1 MADLAQIA
9 QSGVD
14 PISGSYLSA
23 ERRKALFKRSQVS
36 SNIFGGGGALVP
48 IGKKLDPETL
58 VIVKSQSTS
67 ITSLQGQVNT
77 LSSEVANLN
86 KVIFIQT
93 QTVNGVQELV
103 GSLRGEVTGF
113 NASLNN
119 VTKAINTD
127 SILEQKRIKDEQEE
141 QRRATELGLRV
152 GRESLLERAIQSALI
167 APVQAIAQK
176 TQSILSRLSQ
186 FFGTL
191 LLGWLTNQGIETLRA
206 LSEDNGKKLIE
217 IRDNVL
223 KALGIGA
230 ATLFLLNG
238 GFFAIAGTITRLSLK
253 IGGWL
258 LKNTIGRFF
267 GALGGLLKGAGAA
280 LLGLGKQKPP
290 TVTPVAAATGSADDA
305 ARAAASAGTKPAA
318 AVAGAGANVADDA
331 AKASLK
337 GGAGLFGKLLPGLAT
352 GVNLTASVYRYSQGD
367 VTGGT
372 LSLISAIP
380 VIGWGGVGVDVARE
394 FGAFEGTPLGKNQK
408 PTEEKPK
415 AAKTSAAK
423 PQSQVIPSSTKPP
436 TTTAAADASLKESA
450 KTSPTKPQSQVIPSS
465 TKPPTTPSATPAAA
479 LSDKPFEQQMSDLK
493 AQASSIDFTQ
503 APQYGE
509 VNITPEEGNQVS
521 SQSSQVSIK
530 PLPAQTD
537 RVSTRINVGPAPAP
551 APNVIYRRVG
561 SSAQQRSGAAPTGG
575 PVNQVPS
582 ISASNP
588 DNFYVLYSQV
598 NYNVVT

>member
-9 QSGVD
+9 QGGVD

-48 IGKKLDPETL
+48 ISKKSDPETL
-58 VIVKSQSTS
+58 SIVKSQSTS
-67 ITSLQGQVNT
+67 ITNVQSQVNT
-77 LSSEVANLN
+77 LSSEVVNLN

-93 QTVNGVQELV
+93 QTINGVQELV

-119 VTKAINTD
+119 VTKAITND
-127 SILEQKRIKDEQEE
+127 SVLEQNRIKQENEE

-152 GRESLLERAIQSALI
+152 GRESLLEKAIQSALI

-176 TQSILSRLSQ
+176 AQSILSRLSQ

-206 LSEDNGKKLIE
+206 ISEDNGKKLIE

-238 GFFAIAGTITRLSLK
+238 GFFAIAGTIARLSLK

-258 LKNTIGRFF
+258 LKNTVGRFF
-267 GALGGLLKGAGAA
+267 GALGGLLKGAGNAIVSTAKAGIAA
-280 LLGLGKQKPP
+280 ITGTGAKAAAPAAAGAAAAAP
-290 TVTPVAAATGSADDA
+290 ATRAGVAAAASSADDA
-305 ARAAASAGTKPAA
+305 SKVAAKAAAKTGGRFVPGVGSVISGAAALYDFSKGDILGGALNTIGIIPGPVGWVGTLGRLGLEGTRIAGGIDNKSQKPAA
-318 AVAGAGANVADDA
+318 TSS
-331 AKASLK
+331 AS
-337 GGAGLFGKLLPGLAT
+337 
-352 GVNLTASVYRYSQGD
+352 
-367 VTGGT
+367 
-372 LSLISAIP
+372 
-380 VIGWGGVGVDVARE
+380 
-394 FGAFEGTPLGKNQK
+394 
-408 PTEEKPK
+408 
-415 AAKTSAAK
+415 AKTVPAK
-423 PQSQVIPSSTKPP
+423 PQSQVIPPSTKPS
-436 TTTAAADASLKESA
+436 TTSA
-450 KTSPTKPQSQVIPSS
+450 
-465 TKPPTTPSATPAAA
+465 ATPAT
-479 LSDKPFEQQMSDLK
+479 SMTFNQQMSDLEK
-493 AQASSIDFTQ
+493 QASSIDFTR

-509 VNITPEEGNQVS
+509 VNIAPEEGNQVS
-521 SQSSQVSIK
+521 TQLSQVNIK
-530 PLPAQTD
+530 PLPAQTS
-537 RVSTRINVGPAPAP
+537 RVPAQVNVGPAPAP

>member
-23 ERRKALFKRSQVS
+23 EKRKALFKRSKVS

-48 IGKKLDPETL
+48 ISKKSDPETL
-58 VIVKSQSTS
+58 AIVKSQSSS
-67 ITSLQGQVNT
+67 ITSVQQQVNT

-113 NASLNN
+113 NSSLNN
-119 VTKAINTD
+119 VAKAINTD
-127 SILEQKRIKDEQEE
+127 SVLEQNRIKQENEE
-141 QRRATELGLRV
+141 QRRATELGLRA
-152 GRESLLERAIQSALI
+152 GRESLLEKAIQNALI

-238 GFFAIAGTITRLSLK
+238 GFLAIAGTITRLSLK

-267 GALGGLLKGAGAA
+267 GALGALLKSAGSAIVSTAKAGAA
-280 LLGLGKQKPP
+280 VITGKGTKAP
-290 TVTPVAAATGSADDA
+290 TPATAAAGSADDV
-305 ARAAASAGTKPAA
+305 ARAAAPAA
-318 AVAGAGANVADDA
+318 RAGAAVADDA
-331 AKASLK
+331 AKATAKTAGRFVPGLGTVIS
-337 GGAGLFGKLLPGLAT
+337 GGAALYDFSRGDPLGGALNTIGMLPGPFGWAGTLGRLALEGT
-352 GVNLTASVYRYSQGD
+352 RIA
-367 VTGGT
+367 GGT
-372 LSLISAIP
+372 DNKPQTPSATSP
-380 VIGWGGVGVDVARE
+380 
-394 FGAFEGTPLGKNQK
+394 TPTKS
-408 PTEEKPK
+408 TTT
-415 AAKTSAAK
+415 AVK
-423 PQSQVIPSSTKPP
+423 PQSPVIPSSTKPP
-436 TTTAAADASLKESA
+436 TTTAA
-450 KTSPTKPQSQVIPSS
+450 
-465 TKPPTTPSATPAAA
+465 PAAA

-493 AQASSIDFTQ
+493 AQANSIDFTQ
-503 APQYGE
+503 APQYG
-509 VNITPEEGNQVS
+509 
-521 SQSSQVSIK
+521 
-530 PLPAQTD
+530 A
-537 RVSTRINVGPAPAP
+537 
-551 APNVIYRRVG
+551 
-561 SSAQQRSGAAPTGG
+561 
-575 PVNQVPS
+575 
-582 ISASNP
+582 
-588 DNFYVLYSQV
+588 
-598 NYNVVT
+598 

>member
-1 MADLAQIA
+1 MADLAQVA

-23 ERRKALFKRSQVS
+23 ERRKALFKKSQVS

-48 IGKKLDPETL
+48 ISKKSDPETL
-58 VIVKSQSTS
+58 SIVKSQSTS
-67 ITSLQGQVNT
+67 ITTVQSQVNT

-93 QTVNGVQELV
+93 QTINGVQELV
-103 GSLRGEVTGF
+103 GSLRGVVTGF
-113 NASLNN
+113 NNSLNN
-119 VTKAINTD
+119 VTKAITND
-127 SILEQKRIKDEQEE
+127 SILEQNRIKQENEE
-141 QRRATELGLRV
+141 QRRAAELGLRA

-167 APVQAIAQK
+167 APVQAIAEK

-238 GFFAIAGTITRLSLK
+238 GFFAIAATITRLSLK

-258 LKNTIGRFF
+258 LKNTVGRFF
-267 GALGGLLKGAGAA
+267 GALGNLLKGAGAA

-290 TVTPVAAATGSADDA
+290 PTPVV
-305 ARAAASAGTKPAA
+305 PAA
-318 AVAGAGANVADDA
+318 PAAPNAGAGGRGLLSTASRFGRGLLRNIGGPFIQGTVGTALDIAMGEDPGRALAGA
-331 AKASLK
+331 AAGVIAAAPSAAV
-337 GGAGLFGKLLPGLAT
+337 GGLLGPVGSFAGGIAGYSVGSGFGKDIYDKFFGKPQTPAAT
-352 GVNLTASVYRYSQGD
+352 SSV
-367 VTGGT
+367 
-372 LSLISAIP
+372 SA
-380 VIGWGGVGVDVARE
+380 
-394 FGAFEGTPLGKNQK
+394 K
-408 PTEEKPK
+408 PSP
-415 AAKTSAAK
+415 AK
-423 PQSQVIPSSTKPP
+423 PQSPVIPSSTKPP
-436 TTTAAADASLKESA
+436 TTFAA
-450 KTSPTKPQSQVIPSS
+450 
-465 TKPPTTPSATPAAA
+465 TPSTTSVAASAPA
-479 LSDKPFEQQMSDLK
+479 SDMSFNQQMVDLEK
-493 AQASSIDFTQ
+493 QASSIDFTQ

-521 SQSSQVSIK
+521 SQPSQVNIK
-530 PLPAQTD
+530 PLPAQTN
-537 RVSTRINVGPAPAP
+537 RVSTQVNVGPAPAP
-551 APNVIYRRVG
+551 APNVVYKRIA

-575 PVNQVPS
+575 SVNQVPA

>member
-1 MADLAQIA
+1 MADLAQVA

-23 ERRKALFKRSQVS
+23 ERRKALFKKSQVS

-48 IGKKLDPETL
+48 ISKKSDPETL
-58 VIVKSQSTS
+58 SIVKSQSTS
-67 ITSLQGQVNT
+67 ITTVQSQVNT

-93 QTVNGVQELV
+93 QTINGVQELV
-103 GSLRGEVTGF
+103 GSLRGEITGF
-113 NASLNN
+113 NNSLNN
-119 VTKAINTD
+119 VTKAITND
-127 SILEQKRIKDEQEE
+127 SILEQNRIKQENEE
-141 QRRATELGLRV
+141 QRRAAELGLRA

-167 APVQAIAQK
+167 APVQAIAEK

-238 GFFAIAGTITRLSLK
+238 GFFAIAATITRLSLK

-258 LKNTIGRFF
+258 LKNTVGRFF
-267 GALGGLLKGAGAA
+267 GALGNLLKGAGAA

-290 TVTPVAAATGSADDA
+290 PTPVV
-305 ARAAASAGTKPAA
+305 PAA
-318 AVAGAGANVADDA
+318 PAAPNAGAGGRGLLSTASRFGRGLLRNIGGPFIQGTVGTALDIAMGEDPGRALAGA
-331 AKASLK
+331 AAGVIAAARSAAV
-337 GGAGLFGKLLPGLAT
+337 GGLLGPVGSFAGGIAGYSVGSGFGKDIYDKFFGKPQTPAAT
-352 GVNLTASVYRYSQGD
+352 SSV
-367 VTGGT
+367 
-372 LSLISAIP
+372 SA
-380 VIGWGGVGVDVARE
+380 
-394 FGAFEGTPLGKNQK
+394 K
-408 PTEEKPK
+408 PSP
-415 AAKTSAAK
+415 AK
-423 PQSQVIPSSTKPP
+423 PQSPVIPSSTKPP
-436 TTTAAADASLKESA
+436 TTFAA
-450 KTSPTKPQSQVIPSS
+450 
-465 TKPPTTPSATPAAA
+465 TPSTTSVAASAPA
-479 LSDKPFEQQMSDLK
+479 SDMSFNQQMVDLEK
-493 AQASSIDFTQ
+493 QASSIDFTQ

-521 SQSSQVSIK
+521 SQPSQVNIK
-530 PLPAQTD
+530 PLPAQTN
-537 RVSTRINVGPAPAP
+537 RVSTQVNVGPAPAP
-551 APNVIYRRVG
+551 APNVVYKRIA

-575 PVNQVPS
+575 SVNQVPA

>member
-1 MADLAQIA
+1 MAYLAQVA

-48 IGKKLDPETL
+48 ISKKSDPETL
-58 VIVKSQSTS
+58 SIVKSQSTS

-93 QTVNGVQELV
+93 QTINGVQELV

-113 NASLNN
+113 NNSLNN
-119 VTKAINTD
+119 VTKAITND
-127 SILEQKRIKDEQEE
+127 SVLEQNRIKKENEE
-141 QRRATELGLRV
+141 QRRSTELGLRV
-152 GRESLLERAIQSALI
+152 GRESLLEKAIQSALI

-176 TQSILSRLSQ
+176 AQSILSRLSQ

-206 LSEDNGKKLIE
+206 ISEDNGKKLIE

-238 GFFAIAGTITRLSLK
+238 GFFAIAGTIARLSLK

-258 LKNTIGRFF
+258 LKNTVGRFF
-267 GALGGLLKGAGAA
+267 GALGGLLKGAGNAIVSTAKAGWSAITGAGAKAA
-280 LLGLGKQKPP
+280 APAAGAAAAAPATRAG
-290 TVTPVAAATGSADDA
+290 VAAAASSADDA
-305 ARAAASAGTKPAA
+305 SKVAAKAAAKTGGRFVPGLGTVISGGAALYDFSRGDPLGGVLNTIGMIPGPIGWVGTLGRLGLEGTRIAGGTDNKSQKPAA
-318 AVAGAGANVADDA
+318 TSS
-331 AKASLK
+331 AS
-337 GGAGLFGKLLPGLAT
+337 
-352 GVNLTASVYRYSQGD
+352 
-367 VTGGT
+367 
-372 LSLISAIP
+372 
-380 VIGWGGVGVDVARE
+380 
-394 FGAFEGTPLGKNQK
+394 
-408 PTEEKPK
+408 
-415 AAKTSAAK
+415 AKTVPAK
-423 PQSQVIPSSTKPP
+423 PQSQVIPPSTKPS
-436 TTTAAADASLKESA
+436 TTSA
-450 KTSPTKPQSQVIPSS
+450 
-465 TKPPTTPSATPAAA
+465 ATPAT
-479 LSDKPFEQQMSDLK
+479 SMTFNQQMSDLEK
-493 AQASSIDFTQ
+493 QASSIDFTQ

-521 SQSSQVSIK
+521 SQSSQVNIK
-530 PLPAQTD
+530 PLPAQTSG
-537 RVSTRINVGPAPAP
+537 VPSQVNVGPAPAP

>member
-1 MADLAQIA
+1 MADLAQVA

-48 IGKKLDPETL
+48 ISKKSDPETL
-58 VIVKSQSTS
+58 SIVKSQSTS

-93 QTVNGVQELV
+93 QTINGVQELV

-113 NASLNN
+113 NNSLNN
-119 VTKAINTD
+119 VTKAITND
-127 SILEQKRIKDEQEE
+127 SVLEQNRIKQENEE

-152 GRESLLERAIQSALI
+152 GRESLLEKAIQSALI

-176 TQSILSRLSQ
+176 AQSILSRLSQ

-206 LSEDNGKKLIE
+206 ISEDNGKKLIE

-258 LKNTIGRFF
+258 LKNTVGRFF
-267 GALGGLLKGAGAA
+267 GALGGLLKGVGNAIVSTAKAGIAAITGTGAKAAAPAAAGAA
-280 LLGLGKQKPP
+280 AAAPATRAG
-290 TVTPVAAATGSADDA
+290 VAAAASFADDA
-305 ARAAASAGTKPAA
+305 SKVAAKAAAKTGGRFVPGVGSVISGAAALYDFSKGDILGGALNTIGIIPGFVGWVGTLGRLGLEGTRIAGGIDNKSQKPAA
-318 AVAGAGANVADDA
+318 TSS
-331 AKASLK
+331 AS
-337 GGAGLFGKLLPGLAT
+337 
-352 GVNLTASVYRYSQGD
+352 
-367 VTGGT
+367 
-372 LSLISAIP
+372 
-380 VIGWGGVGVDVARE
+380 
-394 FGAFEGTPLGKNQK
+394 
-408 PTEEKPK
+408 
-415 AAKTSAAK
+415 AKTVPAK
-423 PQSQVIPSSTKPP
+423 PQSQVIPPSTKPS
-436 TTTAAADASLKESA
+436 TTSA
-450 KTSPTKPQSQVIPSS
+450 
-465 TKPPTTPSATPAAA
+465 ATPAT
-479 LSDKPFEQQMSDLK
+479 SMTFNQQMSDLEK
-493 AQASSIDFTQ
+493 QASSIDFTQ

-521 SQSSQVSIK
+521 SQPSQVNIK
-530 PLPAQTD
+530 PLLAQTD
-537 RVSTRINVGPAPAP
+537 RVSTQVNIGPAPAP

>member
-1 MADLAQIA
+1 MADLAQVA

-23 ERRKALFKRSQVS
+23 ERRKALFKKSQVS

-48 IGKKLDPETL
+48 ISKKSDPETL
-58 VIVKSQSTS
+58 AIVKSQSTS
-67 ITSLQGQVNT
+67 ITTVQSQVNT

-93 QTVNGVQELV
+93 QTINGVQELV
-103 GSLRGEVTGF
+103 GSLRGEITGF
-113 NASLNN
+113 NNSLNN
-119 VTKAINTD
+119 FTKAITND
-127 SILEQKRIKDEQEE
+127 SILEQNRVKKENEE

-152 GRESLLERAIQSALI
+152 GRESLLEKAIQSALI

-176 TQSILSRLSQ
+176 AQSILSRLSQ

-206 LSEDNGKKLIE
+206 ISEDNGKKLIE

-230 ATLFLLNG
+230 ETLFLLNG
-238 GFFAIAGTITRLSLK
+238 GFFAIAATITRLSLK

-258 LKNTIGRFF
+258 LKNTVGRFF
-267 GALGGLLKGAGAA
+267 GALGNLLKGAGAA
-280 LLGLGKQKPP
+280 LFGLGKQKPP
-290 TVTPVAAATGSADDA
+290 STPVVPPTATPPGVKPPAPPTTPKGGGSTPPKGGGGLGWLKGSGVFNAIL
-305 ARAAASAGTKPAA
+305 GTLEFGIRKSQGQTNLQ
-318 AVAGAGANVADDA
+318 AGAGAGGSVAGSVSGA
-331 AKASLK
+331 ALGAKIGLL
-337 GGAGLFGKLLPGLAT
+337 GGPVSWITSPLGGLI
-352 GVNLTASVYRYSQGD
+352 
-367 VTGGT
+367 GGG
-372 LSLISAIP
+372 
-380 VIGWGGVGVDVARE
+380 IGWYLGGKGADVLT
-394 FGAFEGTPLGKNQK
+394 GAD
-408 PTEEKPK
+408 KPK
-415 AAKTSAAK
+415 PPAKPSPAK
-423 PQSQVIPSSTKPP
+423 PQSPVIPSSTKPP
-436 TTTAAADASLKESA
+436 ATSAA
-450 KTSPTKPQSQVIPSS
+450 
-465 TKPPTTPSATPAAA
+465 TTPSTTSAPAPA
-479 LSDKPFEQQMSDLK
+479 SDMSFNQQMVDLEK
-493 AQASSIDFTQ
+493 QASSIDFTQ

-521 SQSSQVSIK
+521 PQPSQVNIK
-530 PLPAQTD
+530 PLPAQTN
-537 RVSTRINVGPAPAP
+537 RVSTQVNVGPAPAP
-551 APNVIYRRVG
+551 APNVVYKRIA

-575 PVNQVPS
+575 SVNQVPA

>member
-1 MADLAQIA
+1 MADLAQVA

-36 SNIFGGGGALVP
+36 SNIFGGGGAIVP
-48 IGKKLDPETL
+48 IGKKLDPDTL
-58 VIVKSQSTS
+58 SIVKSQSSS
-67 ITSLQGQVNT
+67 ITTVQSQVNN
-77 LSSEVANLN
+77 LSTEVANLN

-93 QTVNGVQELV
+93 QTINGVQELV

-113 NASLNN
+113 NNSLNN
-119 VTKAINTD
+119 VTKAITND
-127 SILEQKRIKDEQEE
+127 SILEQNRIKKENEE
-141 QRRATELGLRV
+141 ERKATELGLRA

-206 LSEDNGKKLIE
+206 ISEDNGKKLIE

-267 GALGGLLKGAGAA
+267 GALGALLKSAGSAIVSTAKAGWSAITGAGA
-280 LLGLGKQKPP
+280 K
-290 TVTPVAAATGSADDA
+290 AAAPSASAAGTKAMAQAASSAAPA
-305 ARAAASAGTKPAA
+305 ARAGAA
-318 AVAGAGANVADDA
+318 VADDA
-331 AKASLK
+331 AKAAAKTGGRFVPGVGSVISGAAALYDFSK
-337 GGAGLFGKLLPGLAT
+337 GDILGGALNTIGMIPGPVGWVGTLGRLGLEGTRIA
-352 GVNLTASVYRYSQGD
+352 
-367 VTGGT
+367 GGT
-372 LSLISAIP
+372 
-380 VIGWGGVGVDVARE
+380 DNKQQ
-394 FGAFEGTPLGKNQK
+394 TPAAT
-408 PTEEKPK
+408 PP
-415 AAKTSAAK
+415 AAKTSPSK
-423 PQSQVIPSSTKPP
+423 PQSQVIPPSTK
-436 TTTAAADASLKESA
+436 T
-450 KTSPTKPQSQVIPSS
+450 
-465 TKPPTTPSATPAAA
+465 ATPAATPATPA
-479 LSDKPFEQQMSDLK
+479 LAVTTPTTSTAPDSMPFNQQMSDLK
-493 AQASSIDFTQ
+493 RQASSIDFTR

-509 VNITPEEGNQVS
+509 VNIAPEEGNQVS
-521 SQSSQVSIK
+521 TQLSQVNIK
-530 PLPAQTD
+530 PLPAQTS
-537 RVSTRINVGPAPAP
+537 RVPAQVNVGPAPAP

-588 DNFYVLYSQV
+588 DNFYVLYSQI

>member
-1 MADLAQIA
+1 MADLAQVA

-23 ERRKALFKRSQVS
+23 ERRKALFKKSQVS
-36 SNIFGGGGALVP
+36 SNIFGGGGAIVP
-48 IGKKLDPETL
+48 ISKKSDPETL
-58 VIVKSQSTS
+58 SIVKSQSTS
-67 ITSLQGQVNT
+67 ITTVQSQVNT

-93 QTVNGVQELV
+93 QTINGVQELV
-103 GSLRGEVTGF
+103 GSLRGEITGF
-113 NASLNN
+113 NNSLNN
-119 VTKAINTD
+119 VTKAITND
-127 SILEQKRIKDEQEE
+127 SILEQNRVKKENEE
-141 QRRATELGLRV
+141 QRRATELGLRA
-152 GRESLLERAIQSALI
+152 GRESLLEKAIQSALI
-167 APVQAIAQK
+167 APVQAIAEK

-238 GFFAIAGTITRLSLK
+238 GFFAIAGTIARLSLK

-258 LKNTIGRFF
+258 LKNTVGRFF
-267 GALGGLLKGAGAA
+267 GALGNLLKGAGAA
-280 LLGLGKQKPP
+280 LFGLGKQKPP
-290 TVTPVAAATGSADDA
+290 PTPVVPPTATPPGVKPPAPPTTPKGGGSTPPKGGGGLGWLKGSGVFNAIL
-305 ARAAASAGTKPAA
+305 GTLEFGIRKSQGQTNLQ
-318 AVAGAGANVADDA
+318 AGAGAGGSVAGSVSGA
-331 AKASLK
+331 ALGAKIGLL
-337 GGAGLFGKLLPGLAT
+337 GGPVSWITSPLGGLI
-352 GVNLTASVYRYSQGD
+352 
-367 VTGGT
+367 GGG
-372 LSLISAIP
+372 
-380 VIGWGGVGVDVARE
+380 IGWYLGGKGADVLT
-394 FGAFEGTPLGKNQK
+394 GAD
-408 PTEEKPK
+408 KPK
-415 AAKTSAAK
+415 PPAKPSPAK
-423 PQSQVIPSSTKPP
+423 PQSPVIPSSTKPP
-436 TTTAAADASLKESA
+436 ATSAA
-450 KTSPTKPQSQVIPSS
+450 
-465 TKPPTTPSATPAAA
+465 TTPSTTSAPAPA
-479 LSDKPFEQQMSDLK
+479 SDMSFNQQMVDLEK
-493 AQASSIDFTQ
+493 QASSIDFTQ

-521 SQSSQVSIK
+521 PQPSQVNIK
-530 PLPAQTD
+530 PLPAQTN
-537 RVSTRINVGPAPAP
+537 RVSTQVNVGPAAAP
-551 APNVIYRRVG
+551 APNVVYKRIA

-575 PVNQVPS
+575 SVNQVPA

>member
-9 QSGVD
+9 QGGVD

-48 IGKKLDPETL
+48 ISKKSDPETL
-58 VIVKSQSTS
+58 SIVKSQSTS
-67 ITSLQGQVNT
+67 ITNVQSQVNT
-77 LSSEVANLN
+77 LSSEVVNLN

-93 QTVNGVQELV
+93 QTINGVQELV

-119 VTKAINTD
+119 VTKAITND
-127 SILEQKRIKDEQEE
+127 SVLEQNRIKQENEE

-152 GRESLLERAIQSALI
+152 GRESLLEKAIQSALI

-176 TQSILSRLSQ
+176 AQSILSRLSQ

-206 LSEDNGKKLIE
+206 ISEDNGKKLIE

-238 GFFAIAGTITRLSLK
+238 GFFAIAGTIARLSLK

-258 LKNTIGRFF
+258 LKNTVGRFF
-267 GALGGLLKGAGAA
+267 GALGGLLKGAGNAIVSTAKAGIAA
-280 LLGLGKQKPP
+280 ITGTGAKAAAPAAAGAAAAAP
-290 TVTPVAAATGSADDA
+290 ATRAGVAAAASSADDA
-305 ARAAASAGTKPAA
+305 SKVAAKAAAKTGGRFVPGVGSVISGAAALYDFSKGDILGGALNTIGIIPGPVGWVGTLGRLGLEGTRIAGGIDNKSQKPAA
-318 AVAGAGANVADDA
+318 TSS
-331 AKASLK
+331 AS
-337 GGAGLFGKLLPGLAT
+337 
-352 GVNLTASVYRYSQGD
+352 
-367 VTGGT
+367 
-372 LSLISAIP
+372 
-380 VIGWGGVGVDVARE
+380 
-394 FGAFEGTPLGKNQK
+394 
-408 PTEEKPK
+408 
-415 AAKTSAAK
+415 AKTVPAK
-423 PQSQVIPSSTKPP
+423 PQSQVIPPSTKPS
-436 TTTAAADASLKESA
+436 TTSA
-450 KTSPTKPQSQVIPSS
+450 
-465 TKPPTTPSATPAAA
+465 ATPAT
-479 LSDKPFEQQMSDLK
+479 SMTFNQQMSDLEK
-493 AQASSIDFTQ
+493 QASSIDFTR

-521 SQSSQVSIK
+521 SQSSSVNIK
-530 PLPAQTD
+530 PLPAQTSG
-537 RVSTRINVGPAPAP
+537 VPAQVNVGPAPAP

>member
-1 MADLAQIA
+1 MADLAQVA

-48 IGKKLDPETL
+48 ISKKSDPETL
-58 VIVKSQSTS
+58 SIVKSQSTS

-93 QTVNGVQELV
+93 QTINGVQELV

-119 VTKAINTD
+119 VTKAITND
-127 SILEQKRIKDEQEE
+127 SVLEQNRIKKENEE
-141 QRRATELGLRV
+141 ERKATELGLRA
-152 GRESLLERAIQSALI
+152 GRESLLEKAIQSALI
-167 APVQAIAQK
+167 APVQAIAEK

-238 GFFAIAGTITRLSLK
+238 GFFAIAATITRLSLK

-258 LKNTIGRFF
+258 LKNTVGRFF
-267 GALGGLLKGAGAA
+267 GALGNIIKSGAAA
-280 LLGLGKQKPP
+280 LLNLGKQKPP
-290 TVTPVAAATGSADDA
+290 
-305 ARAAASAGTKPAA
+305 AASIVPPTATPPGAKPP
-318 AVAGAGANVADDA
+318 AVPPTTPKGGGPMNWLKGKGGLLNILFGGIEFGSRKLQGQTDVQAGAGAGGSVAGSMAGA
-331 AKASLK
+331 AVGAKLGLLGGPISPITVPVASLIGGGFGWVFGGK
-337 GGAGLFGKLLPGLAT
+337 GADVLTGA
-352 GVNLTASVYRYSQGD
+352 D
-367 VTGGT
+367 
-372 LSLISAIP
+372 
-380 VIGWGGVGVDVARE
+380 
-394 FGAFEGTPLGKNQK
+394 
-408 PTEEKPK
+408 KPK
-415 AAKTSAAK
+415 TPVTTSPAT
-423 PQSQVIPSSTKPP
+423 PQSPVIPSSTKPP
-436 TTTAAADASLKESA
+436 TTAA
-450 KTSPTKPQSQVIPSS
+450 V
-465 TKPPTTPSATPAAA
+465 
-479 LSDKPFEQQMSDLK
+479 SDKPFEQQMDDLK
-493 AQASSIDFTQ
+493 SQASSIDFTQ

-521 SQSSQVSIK
+521 SQPSQVNIK
-530 PLPAQTD
+530 PLLAQTD
-537 RVSTRINVGPAPAP
+537 RVSTQVNIGPAPAP

>member
-1 MADLAQIA
+1 MADLAQVA

-48 IGKKLDPETL
+48 ISKKSDPETL
-58 VIVKSQSTS
+58 SIVKSQSTS

-93 QTVNGVQELV
+93 QTINGVQELV

-119 VTKAINTD
+119 VTKAITND
-127 SILEQKRIKDEQEE
+127 SVLEQNRIKKENEE
-141 QRRATELGLRV
+141 QRRSTELGLRV
-152 GRESLLERAIQSALI
+152 GRESLLEKAIQSALI

-176 TQSILSRLSQ
+176 AQSILSRLSQ

-206 LSEDNGKKLIE
+206 ISEDNGKKLIE

-238 GFFAIAGTITRLSLK
+238 GFFAIAGTIARLSLK

-258 LKNTIGRFF
+258 LKNTVGRFF
-267 GALGGLLKGAGAA
+267 GALGNLLKGAGNAIVSTAKAGWSAITGAGAKAA
-280 LLGLGKQKPP
+280 APAAGAAAAAPATRAG
-290 TVTPVAAATGSADDA
+290 VAAAASSADDA
-305 ARAAASAGTKPAA
+305 SKVAAKAAAKTGGRFVPGLGTVISGGAALYDFSRGDPLGGVLNTIGMIPGPIGWVGTLGRLGLEGTRIAGGTDNKSQKPAA
-318 AVAGAGANVADDA
+318 TSS
-331 AKASLK
+331 AS
-337 GGAGLFGKLLPGLAT
+337 
-352 GVNLTASVYRYSQGD
+352 
-367 VTGGT
+367 
-372 LSLISAIP
+372 
-380 VIGWGGVGVDVARE
+380 
-394 FGAFEGTPLGKNQK
+394 
-408 PTEEKPK
+408 
-415 AAKTSAAK
+415 AKTVPAK
-423 PQSQVIPSSTKPP
+423 PQSQVIPPSTKPS
-436 TTTAAADASLKESA
+436 TTSA
-450 KTSPTKPQSQVIPSS
+450 
-465 TKPPTTPSATPAAA
+465 ATPAT
-479 LSDKPFEQQMSDLK
+479 SMTFNQQMSDLEK
-493 AQASSIDFTQ
+493 QASSIDFTQ

-521 SQSSQVSIK
+521 SQSSQVNIK
-530 PLPAQTD
+530 PLPAQTSG
-537 RVSTRINVGPAPAP
+537 VPSQVNVGPAPAP

>member
-14 PISGSYLSA
+14 PSSGSYLSA
-23 ERRKALFKRSQVS
+23 ERRKALFRRSQIS

-48 IGKKLDPETL
+48 ISKKSDPETL
-58 VIVKSQSTS
+58 AIVKSQSTS
-67 ITSLQGQVNT
+67 ITSLQQQVST

-103 GSLRGEVTGF
+103 RSLRGEVTVF
-113 NASLNN
+113 NTSLNN
-119 VTKAINTD
+119 VAKAINTD
-127 SILEQKRIKDEQEE
+127 SVLEQNRIKQENEE
-141 QRRATELGLRV
+141 QRRATELGLRA

-167 APVQAIAQK
+167 APVQAIAQR

-191 LLGWLTNQGIETLRA
+191 LLGWLTNQGIDTLRA
-206 LSEDNGKKLIE
+206 ISEDNGKKLIE

-238 GFFAIAGTITRLSLK
+238 GFIAIAATIARLSLK

-258 LKNTIGRFF
+258 LKNTVGRFF
-267 GALGGLLKGAGAA
+267 GALGNLLKSAGGAIVATAKAGVAVITGTGTKA
-280 LLGLGKQKPP
+280 S
-290 TVTPVAAATGSADDA
+290 TPATAAAGTADDA
-305 ARAAASAGTKPAA
+305 ARAAAPAA
-318 AVAGAGANVADDA
+318 RAGAAVADDA
-331 AKASLK
+331 AKATAKTAGRFVPGLGAVIS
-337 GGAGLFGKLLPGLAT
+337 GGAALYDFSRGDPLGGALNTIGMIPGPVGWIGTLGRLGLEGTRIA
-352 GVNLTASVYRYSQGD
+352 
-367 VTGGT
+367 GGT
-372 LSLISAIP
+372 DNKSQTSLTTSPEPTKSTPAAKAQSP
-380 VIGWGGVGVDVARE
+380 VI
-394 FGAFEGTPLGKNQK
+394 P
-408 PTEEKPK
+408 PS
-415 AAKTSAAK
+415 AKTAPTPVPAA
-423 PQSQVIPSSTKPP
+423 
-436 TTTAAADASLKESA
+436 TTAA
-450 KTSPTKPQSQVIPSS
+450 
-465 TKPPTTPSATPAAA
+465 
-479 LSDKPFEQQMSDLK
+479 SDKPFEQQMSDLK
-493 AQASSIDFTQ
+493 TQADSIDFTQ

-509 VNITPEEGNQVS
+509 VKITPEEGNQVS
-521 SQSSQVSIK
+521 SQSSQVNIK

-537 RVSTRINVGPAPAP
+537 RISTQVNVGPAPAP
-551 APNVIYRRVG
+551 APNVIYRRIG
-561 SSAQQRSGAAPTGG
+561 SSAQQQSSGAAPTGG
-575 PVNQVPS
+575 PVNEVPS

>member
-9 QSGVD
+9 QGGVD

-48 IGKKLDPETL
+48 ISKKSDPETL
-58 VIVKSQSTS
+58 SIVKSQSTS

-93 QTVNGVQELV
+93 QTINGVQELV

-119 VTKAINTD
+119 VTKAITND
-127 SILEQKRIKDEQEE
+127 SVLEQNRIKKENEE
-141 QRRATELGLRV
+141 ERKATELGLRV
-152 GRESLLERAIQSALI
+152 GRESLLEKAIQSALI

-176 TQSILSRLSQ
+176 AQSILSRLSQ

-206 LSEDNGKKLIE
+206 ISEDNGKKLIE

-238 GFFAIAGTITRLSLK
+238 GFFAIAGTIARLSLK

-258 LKNTIGRFF
+258 LKNTVGRFF

-290 TVTPVAAATGSADDA
+290 PVSIVPPTTTPPGAKPPAPPTTPRGGGPPAPKGAGPMNWLKGKGGLLNILFGGFEFGSRKLQGQTD
-305 ARAAASAGTKPAA
+305 
-318 AVAGAGANVADDA
+318 VQAGAGAGGSVAGSIA
-331 AKASLK
+331 GATAGAKLGLLGGPISPITVPVASLIGGGFGWYFGGK
-337 GGAGLFGKLLPGLAT
+337 GADVLTGA
-352 GVNLTASVYRYSQGD
+352 D
-367 VTGGT
+367 
-372 LSLISAIP
+372 
-380 VIGWGGVGVDVARE
+380 
-394 FGAFEGTPLGKNQK
+394 K
-408 PTEEKPK
+408 PEV
-415 AAKTSAAK
+415 AKTSAAK

-436 TTTAAADASLKESA
+436 TTTAA
-450 KTSPTKPQSQVIPSS
+450 
-465 TKPPTTPSATPAAA
+465 TPA
-479 LSDKPFEQQMSDLK
+479 SDMSFNQQMVDLEK
-493 AQASSIDFTQ
+493 QASSIDFTK

-509 VNITPEEGNQVS
+509 DNIIPEEGNQVS
-521 SQSSQVSIK
+521 SQPSQVNIK
-530 PLPAQTD
+530 PLPAQTSG
-537 RVSTRINVGPAPAP
+537 VPAQVNVGPAPAP

>member
-1 MADLAQIA
+1 MDDLAQVA

-36 SNIFGGGGALVP
+36 SNVFGGGSLVP
-48 IGKKLDPETL
+48 ISKKSDPETL
-58 VIVKSQSTS
+58 SIVKSQSTS
-67 ITSLQGQVNT
+67 ITNVQSQVNT

-93 QTVNGVQELV
+93 QTINGVQELV

-113 NASLNN
+113 NNSLNN
-119 VTKAINTD
+119 VTKAITND
-127 SILEQKRIKDEQEE
+127 SILEQNRIKKENEE
-141 QRRATELGLRV
+141 ERKATELGLRV
-152 GRESLLERAIQSALI
+152 GRESLLEKAIQSALI

-176 TQSILSRLSQ
+176 AQSILSRLSQ

-206 LSEDNGKKLIE
+206 ISEDNGKKLIE

-238 GFFAIAGTITRLSLK
+238 GFFAIAGTIARLSLK

-258 LKNTIGRFF
+258 LKNTVGRFF
-267 GALGGLLKGAGAA
+267 GALGGLLKGAGNAIVSTAKAGIAA
-280 LLGLGKQKPP
+280 ITGTGAKAAAPAAAGAAAAAP
-290 TVTPVAAATGSADDA
+290 ATRAGVAAAASSADDA
-305 ARAAASAGTKPAA
+305 SK
-318 AVAGAGANVADDA
+318 VA
-331 AKASLK
+331 AKA
-337 GGAGLFGKLLPGLAT
+337 
-352 GVNLTASVYRYSQGD
+352 
-367 VTGGT
+367 
-372 LSLISAIP
+372 
-380 VIGWGGVGVDVARE
+380 
-394 FGAFEGTPLGKNQK
+394 
-408 PTEEKPK
+408 
-415 AAKTSAAK
+415 AAKTGGRFVPGVGSVISGAAALYDFSKGDILGGALNTIGIIPGPVGWVGTLGRLGLEGTRIAGGTDNKPQTPASTPPPAAKTAPSK
-423 PQSQVIPSSTKPP
+423 PQSQVIPPSTK
-436 TTTAAADASLKESA
+436 
-450 KTSPTKPQSQVIPSS
+450 
-465 TKPPTTPSATPAAA
+465 TTPPAATPAAT

-521 SQSSQVSIK
+521 SQPSQVNIK

-537 RVSTRINVGPAPAP
+537 RVSTQVNVGPAPAP

>member
-9 QSGVD
+9 QGGVD
-14 PISGSYLSA
+14 PVSGSYLSA

-48 IGKKLDPETL
+48 IDKKSDPETL
-58 VIVKSQSTS
+58 AIVKSQSTS
-67 ITSLQGQVNT
+67 ITSLQDRVNT
-77 LSSEVANLN
+77 LSSEIVNLN
-86 KVIFIQT
+86 RVIFVQT
-93 QTVNGVQELV
+93 QTINGVQELV

-119 VTKAINTD
+119 VTKAITND
-127 SILEQKRIKDEQEE
+127 SVLEQNRIKQENEE
-141 QRRATELGLRV
+141 QRRATELGLRA
-152 GRESLLERAIQSALI
+152 GRESLLEKAIQSALI

-238 GFFAIAGTITRLSLK
+238 GFFAIAGTIARLSLK

-258 LKNTIGRFF
+258 LKNTVGRFF
-267 GALGGLLKGAGAA
+267 GALGNIIKSGAAA
-280 LLGLGKQKPP
+280 LLNLGKQKPP
-290 TVTPVAAATGSADDA
+290 PTSIVPPTTTPPGAKPPAPPTTPKGGAAPPPKGGGGLGWLKGSGVLNAIF
-305 ARAAASAGTKPAA
+305 GTLEFGIRKSQGQTNLQ
-318 AVAGAGANVADDA
+318 AGAGAGGSVAGSVSGA
-331 AKASLK
+331 ALGAKIGLL
-337 GGAGLFGKLLPGLAT
+337 GGPVSWITSPLGGLI
-352 GVNLTASVYRYSQGD
+352 
-367 VTGGT
+367 GGG
-372 LSLISAIP
+372 
-380 VIGWGGVGVDVARE
+380 IGWYLGGKGADVLT
-394 FGAFEGTPLGKNQK
+394 GAD
-408 PTEEKPK
+408 KPK
-415 AAKTSAAK
+415 TPTTTSPAK

-436 TTTAAADASLKESA
+436 TTTAA
-450 KTSPTKPQSQVIPSS
+450 
-465 TKPPTTPSATPAAA
+465 TPA
-479 LSDKPFEQQMSDLK
+479 SDMSFNQQMVDLER
-493 AQASSIDFTQ
+493 QASSIDFTK

-521 SQSSQVSIK
+521 SQPSQVNIK
-530 PLPAQTD
+530 PLPAQTNG
-537 RVSTRINVGPAPAP
+537 VPAQVNVGPTPAP

-561 SSAQQRSGAAPTGG
+561 YSAQQRSGAAPTGG

>member
-9 QSGVD
+9 QGGVD

-23 ERRKALFKRSQVS
+23 ERRKALFKRSQIS

-48 IGKKLDPETL
+48 IGKKSDPETL
-58 VIVKSQSTS
+58 AIVKSQSTS

-86 KVIFIQT
+86 RVIFIQT

-113 NASLNN
+113 NTSLNN
-119 VTKAINTD
+119 VAKAINAD
-127 SILEQKRIKDEQEE
+127 SVLEQNRIKKENEE
-141 QRRATELGLRV
+141 ERKATELGLRV
-152 GRESLLERAIQSALI
+152 GRESLLEKAIQSALI

-176 TQSILSRLSQ
+176 AQSILSRLSQ

-206 LSEDNGKKLIE
+206 ISEDNGKKLIE

-238 GFFAIAGTITRLSLK
+238 GFFAIAATITRLSLK

-258 LKNTIGRFF
+258 LKNTVGRFF
-267 GALGGLLKGAGAA
+267 GALGNLLKGAGAA
-280 LLGLGKQKPP
+280 LFGLGKQKPP
-290 TVTPVAAATGSADDA
+290 ATTIVPPTTTPPGAKPPVPPTTPKGGGPPAPKGGGGLGWLKGSGVLNAIF
-305 ARAAASAGTKPAA
+305 GTLEFGIRKSQGQTNLQ
-318 AVAGAGANVADDA
+318 AGAGAGGSVAGSLSGA
-331 AKASLK
+331 ALGAKIGLL
-337 GGAGLFGKLLPGLAT
+337 GGPVSWITSPLGGLI
-352 GVNLTASVYRYSQGD
+352 
-367 VTGGT
+367 GGG
-372 LSLISAIP
+372 
-380 VIGWGGVGVDVARE
+380 IGWYLGGKGADVLT
-394 FGAFEGTPLGKNQK
+394 GAD
-408 PTEEKPK
+408 KPK
-415 AAKTSAAK
+415 TPTKTSSAK
-423 PQSQVIPSSTKPP
+423 PQSQVIPSSTK
-436 TTTAAADASLKESA
+436 TTLPAAA
-450 KTSPTKPQSQVIPSS
+450 
-465 TKPPTTPSATPAAA
+465 PAAA
-479 LSDKPFEQQMSDLK
+479 LSDKPFEQQMSDLEK
-493 AQASSIDFTQ
+493 QASSIDFTQ

-521 SQSSQVSIK
+521 SQSSSVNIK
-530 PLPAQTD
+530 PLPAQTSG
-537 RVSTRINVGPAPAP
+537 VPAQVNVGPAPAP

>member
-48 IGKKLDPETL
+48 ISKKSDPETL
-58 VIVKSQSTS
+58 AIVKSQSTS

-119 VTKAINTD
+119 VTKAITND
-127 SILEQKRIKDEQEE
+127 SVLEQNRIKKENEE
-141 QRRATELGLRV
+141 ERKATELGLRA
-152 GRESLLERAIQSALI
+152 GRESLLEKAIQSALI

-206 LSEDNGKKLIE
+206 ISEDNGKKLIE

-290 TVTPVAAATGSADDA
+290 TVTPVAAAAGSADDA
-305 ARAAASAGTKPAA
+305 ARAAAAAGAKPAA
-318 AVAGAGANVADDA
+318 AAAGAGANVADDA

-352 GVNLTASVYRYSQGD
+352 GVNLTASAYRYSQGD
-367 VTGGT
+367 TTGGT

-380 VIGWGGVGVDVARE
+380 VIGWGAVGVDVARE

-423 PQSQVIPSSTKPP
+423 PQSSVIPSSTKPP
-436 TTTAAADASLKESA
+436 KTT
-450 KTSPTKPQSQVIPSS
+450 
-465 TKPPTTPSATPAAA
+465 ATPAAA
-479 LSDKPFEQQMSDLK
+479 VSDKPFEQQMSDLK
-493 AQASSIDFTQ
+493 AQANAIDFTKP
-503 APQYGE
+503 AESGE

-521 SQSSQVSIK
+521 TQSSQVNIK
-530 PLPAQTD
+530 PLPAQTNG
-537 RVSTRINVGPAPAP
+537 VPAQVNVGPAPAP

-575 PVNQVPS
+575 SVNQVPS

>member
-23 ERRKALFKRSQVS
+23 EKRKALFKRSKVS

-48 IGKKLDPETL
+48 ISKKSDPETL
-58 VIVKSQSTS
+58 AIVKSQSSS
-67 ITSLQGQVNT
+67 ITSVQQQVNT

-113 NASLNN
+113 NSSLNN
-119 VTKAINTD
+119 VAKAINTD
-127 SILEQKRIKDEQEE
+127 SVLEQNRIKQENEE
-141 QRRATELGLRV
+141 QRRATELGLRA
-152 GRESLLERAIQSALI
+152 GRESLLEKAIQNALI

-238 GFFAIAGTITRLSLK
+238 GFLAIAGTITRLSLK

-267 GALGGLLKGAGAA
+267 GALGALLKSAGSAIVSTAKAGAA
-280 LLGLGKQKPP
+280 VITGKGTKAP
-290 TVTPVAAATGSADDA
+290 TPATAAAGSADDV
-305 ARAAASAGTKPAA
+305 ARAAAPAA
-318 AVAGAGANVADDA
+318 RAGAAVADDA
-331 AKASLK
+331 AKATAKTAGRFVPGLGTVIS
-337 GGAGLFGKLLPGLAT
+337 GGAALYDFSRGDPLGGALNTIGMLPGPFGWAGTLGRLALEGT
-352 GVNLTASVYRYSQGD
+352 RIA
-367 VTGGT
+367 GGT
-372 LSLISAIP
+372 DNKPQTPSATSP
-380 VIGWGGVGVDVARE
+380 
-394 FGAFEGTPLGKNQK
+394 TPTKS
-408 PTEEKPK
+408 TTT
-415 AAKTSAAK
+415 AVK
-423 PQSQVIPSSTKPP
+423 PQSPVIPSSTKPP
-436 TTTAAADASLKESA
+436 TTTAA
-450 KTSPTKPQSQVIPSS
+450 
-465 TKPPTTPSATPAAA
+465 PAAA

-493 AQASSIDFTQ
+493 AQANSIDFTQ

-509 VNITPEEGNQVS
+509 LNITPEDNRQVS
-521 SQSSQVSIK
+521 SQSTQVNIR

-537 RVSTRINVGPAPAP
+537 RISTQVNVGPAPAP

-575 PVNQVPS
+575 PVNEVPS
-582 ISASNP
+582 ILASNP

>member
-1 MADLAQIA
+1 M
-9 QSGVD
+9 
-14 PISGSYLSA
+14 
-23 ERRKALFKRSQVS
+23 
-36 SNIFGGGGALVP
+36 
-48 IGKKLDPETL
+48 
-58 VIVKSQSTS
+58 
-67 ITSLQGQVNT
+67 
-77 LSSEVANLN
+77 
-86 KVIFIQT
+86 
-93 QTVNGVQELV
+93 QELV

-113 NASLNN
+113 NASLTN
-119 VTKAINTD
+119 VAKAINTD

-141 QRRATELGLRV
+141 QRRATELGLRA
-152 GRESLLERAIQSALI
+152 GRESLLEKAIQSALI

-206 LSEDNGKKLIE
+206 ISEDNGKKLIE

-267 GALGGLLKGAGAA
+267 GALGGVLKGAGAA

-290 TVTPVAAATGSADDA
+290 TTTIVPPTTTPP
-305 ARAAASAGTKPAA
+305 GTKPPAPPTAPKGGAA
-318 AVAGAGANVADDA
+318 PPPKGGGPMNWLKGKGGLLNILFGGFEFGSRKLQGQTDVQAGAGAGGSVAGSMAGA
-331 AKASLK
+331 AVGAKLGLLGGPISPITVPVASLIGGGFGWVFGGK
-337 GGAGLFGKLLPGLAT
+337 GADVLTGA
-352 GVNLTASVYRYSQGD
+352 D
-367 VTGGT
+367 
-372 LSLISAIP
+372 
-380 VIGWGGVGVDVARE
+380 
-394 FGAFEGTPLGKNQK
+394 
-408 PTEEKPK
+408 KPK

-423 PQSQVIPSSTKPP
+423 PQSQVIPS
-436 TTTAAADASLKESA
+436 
-450 KTSPTKPQSQVIPSS
+450 PTK
-465 TKPPTTPSATPAAA
+465 TPPPAATPVAAV
-479 LSDKPFEQQMSDLK
+479 SDKSFEQQMSDLK

-521 SQSSQVSIK
+521 SQPSQVNIK
-530 PLPAQTD
+530 PLPAQTNG
-537 RVSTRINVGPAPAP
+537 VPAQVNVGPAPAP

>member
-1 MADLAQIA
+1 MADLAQVA

-23 ERRKALFKRSQVS
+23 ERRKALFKKSQVS
-36 SNIFGGGGALVP
+36 SNIFGGGGAIVP
-48 IGKKLDPETL
+48 ISKKSDPETL
-58 VIVKSQSTS
+58 SIVKSQSTS
-67 ITSLQGQVNT
+67 ITTVQSQVNT

-93 QTVNGVQELV
+93 QTINGVQELV
-103 GSLRGEVTGF
+103 GSLRGEITGF
-113 NASLNN
+113 NNSLNN
-119 VTKAINTD
+119 VTKAITND
-127 SILEQKRIKDEQEE
+127 SILEQNRIKQENEE
-141 QRRATELGLRV
+141 QRRAAELGLRA
-152 GRESLLERAIQSALI
+152 GRESLLEKAIQSALI
-167 APVQAIAQK
+167 APVQAIAEK

-238 GFFAIAGTITRLSLK
+238 GFFAIATTITRLSLK

-258 LKNTIGRFF
+258 LKNTVGRFF
-267 GALGGLLKGAGAA
+267 GALGSLLKGAGSAIVSTA
-280 LLGLGKQKPP
+280 KAGLSAITGRGTKAS
-290 TVTPVAAATGSADDA
+290 TPATSAATSAAGSADDA
-305 ARAAASAGTKPAA
+305 ARASAR
-318 AVAGAGANVADDA
+318 AGANVADDA
-331 AKASLK
+331 AKAGLK
-337 GGAGLFGKLLPGLAT
+337 GGAGLFGRLLPGLAT
-352 GVNLTASVYRYSQGD
+352 GVNLTASAYRYSQGD
-367 VTGGT
+367 VPGGT

-380 VIGWGGVGVDVARE
+380 VIGWGAVGVDVARE

-408 PTEEKPK
+408 PKLNEEKPK
-415 AAKTSAAK
+415 AAAKTSPAK
-423 PQSQVIPSSTKPP
+423 PQSPVIPSSTKPP
-436 TTTAAADASLKESA
+436 TTSAA
-450 KTSPTKPQSQVIPSS
+450 
-465 TKPPTTPSATPAAA
+465 TTPSTTSVAASSPA
-479 LSDKPFEQQMSDLK
+479 SDMSFNQQMDDLK
-493 AQASSIDFTQ
+493 AQANAIDFTKP
-503 APQYGE
+503 AEGGE
-509 VNITPEEGNQVS
+509 INITPGEGNQVS
-521 SQSSQVSIK
+521 PQPSQVNIK
-530 PLPAQTD
+530 PLPAQTN
-537 RVSTRINVGPAPAP
+537 RVSTQVNVGPAAAP
-551 APNVIYRRVG
+551 APNIVYKRIA

-575 PVNQVPS
+575 SVNQVPA

>member
-1 MADLAQIA
+1 MADLAQVA

-48 IGKKLDPETL
+48 ISKKSDPETL
-58 VIVKSQSTS
+58 SIVKSQSTS

-93 QTVNGVQELV
+93 QTINGVQELV

-119 VTKAINTD
+119 VTKAITND
-127 SILEQKRIKDEQEE
+127 SVLEQNRIKQENEE

-152 GRESLLERAIQSALI
+152 GRESLLEKAIQSALI

-206 LSEDNGKKLIE
+206 ISEDNGKKLIE

-238 GFFAIAGTITRLSLK
+238 GFFAIAGTIARLSLK

-258 LKNTIGRFF
+258 LKNTVGRFF
-267 GALGGLLKGAGAA
+267 GALGGLLKGAGNAIVSTAKAGIAA
-280 LLGLGKQKPP
+280 ITGTGAKAAAPAAAGAAAAAP
-290 TVTPVAAATGSADDA
+290 ATRAGVAAAASSADDA
-305 ARAAASAGTKPAA
+305 SK
-318 AVAGAGANVADDA
+318 VA
-331 AKASLK
+331 AKAAAKTGGRFVPGVGSVISGAAALYDFSK
-337 GGAGLFGKLLPGLAT
+337 GDILGGALNTIGIIPGPVGWVGTLGRLGLEGTRIA
-352 GVNLTASVYRYSQGD
+352 
-367 VTGGT
+367 GGT
-372 LSLISAIP
+372 DNKPQTPASTSSAS
-380 VIGWGGVGVDVARE
+380 
-394 FGAFEGTPLGKNQK
+394 
-408 PTEEKPK
+408 
-415 AAKTSAAK
+415 AKTSAAK
-423 PQSQVIPSSTKPP
+423 PQSQVIPPSTKPP
-436 TTTAAADASLKESA
+436 STTVAA
-450 KTSPTKPQSQVIPSS
+450 TV
-465 TKPPTTPSATPAAA
+465 
-479 LSDKPFEQQMSDLK
+479 SDKPFEQQMGDLK
-493 AQASSIDFTQ
+493 AQANSIDFTQ

-521 SQSSQVSIK
+521 SQSSQVNIR
-530 PLPAQTD
+530 PLPAQTNG
-537 RVSTRINVGPAPAP
+537 VPAQVNVGPAPAP

>member
-23 ERRKALFKRSQVS
+23 ERRKALFQRSKVS

-48 IGKKLDPETL
+48 VSRKSDPETL
-58 VIVKSQSTS
+58 AIVKSQSSS
-67 ITSLQGQVNT
+67 ITSVQQQVNT

-86 KVIFIQT
+86 KVIFVQT

-103 GSLRGEVTGF
+103 GSLRGEVTVF

-119 VTKAINTD
+119 VAKAINTD
-127 SILEQKRIKDEQEE
+127 SILEQNRVKQENEE
-141 QRRATELGLRV
+141 QRRATELGLRA
-152 GRESLLERAIQSALI
+152 GRESLLEKAIQNALI

-206 LSEDNGKKLIE
+206 ISEDNGKKLIE

-267 GALGGLLKGAGAA
+267 GALGGLLKGAGSAIVSTAKAGIAA
-280 LLGLGKQKPP
+280 ITGKGTKAP
-290 TVTPVAAATGSADDA
+290 TPATAAAGTADDA
-305 ARAAASAGTKPAA
+305 ARAA
-318 AVAGAGANVADDA
+318 AGAGANVADDA
-331 AKASLK
+331 VRAAARGGGGLLANTGNLFKGAASFGSK
-337 GGAGLFGKLLPGLAT
+337 LFAPINIGISA
-352 GVNLTASVYRYSQGD
+352 YRFSQGD
-367 VTGGT
+367 VPGGF
-372 LSLISAIP
+372 LSAASAIP
-380 VIGWGGVGVDVARE
+380 GIGLPAVGLDIARE
-394 FGAFEGTPLGKNQK
+394 FGAFEGTFLGKNQK
-408 PTEEKPK
+408 PKSSEEKPK
-415 AAKTSAAK
+415 TPAPIAQAQSPVIPSPTKSTQTPIPAATSAA
-423 PQSQVIPSSTKPP
+423 
-436 TTTAAADASLKESA
+436 
-450 KTSPTKPQSQVIPSS
+450 
-465 TKPPTTPSATPAAA
+465 
-479 LSDKPFEQQMSDLK
+479 SDKTFEQQMSDLK
-493 AQASSIDFTQ
+493 AQANSIDFTQ
-503 APQYGE
+503 APQYRE
-509 VNITPEEGNQVS
+509 VNVTPEEGNQVS
-521 SQSSQVSIK
+521 SQSTQVNIR
-530 PLPAQTD
+530 PLPAQTNG
-537 RVSTRINVGPAPAP
+537 VPAQVNVGPAPAP

>member
-23 ERRKALFKRSQVS
+23 ERRKALFKRIKVS

-48 IGKKLDPETL
+48 IGKKSDPETL
-58 VIVKSQSTS
+58 SIVKSQSTS
-67 ITSLQGQVNT
+67 ITSLQDRVNT
-77 LSSEVANLN
+77 LSSEIVNLN
-86 KVIFIQT
+86 RVIFVQT
-93 QTVNGVQELV
+93 QTINGVQELV

-113 NASLNN
+113 NNSLKN
-119 VTKAINTD
+119 VTKAITND
-127 SILEQKRIKDEQEE
+127 SVLEQNRIKKENEE
-141 QRRATELGLRV
+141 ERKATELGLRV
-152 GRESLLERAIQSALI
+152 GRESLLEKAIQSALI
-167 APVQAIAQK
+167 APVQAIAKK
-176 TQSILSRLSQ
+176 TQSILSRLAQ

-267 GALGGLLKGAGAA
+267 GALGNIIKSGATA
-280 LLGLGKQKPP
+280 LLNLGKQKPP
-290 TVTPVAAATGSADDA
+290 ATPIVPPTATPPGAKPPNVPPTTPKGGGPPAPKGAGPMNWLKGRGGLLNILFGGIEFGSRKLQGQTD
-305 ARAAASAGTKPAA
+305 
-318 AVAGAGANVADDA
+318 VQAGAGAGGSVAGSMAGA
-331 AKASLK
+331 AVGAKLGLLGGPISPITVPVASLIGGGFGWVFGGK
-337 GGAGLFGKLLPGLAT
+337 GADVLTGADKT
-352 GVNLTASVYRYSQGD
+352 KTQ
-367 VTGGT
+367 
-372 LSLISAIP
+372 
-380 VIGWGGVGVDVARE
+380 
-394 FGAFEGTPLGKNQK
+394 TP
-408 PTEEKPK
+408 
-415 AAKTSAAK
+415 AAQ
-423 PQSQVIPSSTKPP
+423 PQSPVIPSSTK
-436 TTTAAADASLKESA
+436 TA
-450 KTSPTKPQSQVIPSS
+450 SPAPDSS
-465 TKPPTTPSATPAAA
+465 MSF
-479 LSDKPFEQQMSDLK
+479 SQQMDGLT
-493 AQASSIDFTQ
+493 AQANAIDFTKP
-503 APQYGE
+503 AEGGE

-521 SQSSQVSIK
+521 PQPSQVNIK
-530 PLPAQTD
+530 PLPAQTN
-537 RVSTRINVGPAPAP
+537 RVSTQVNVGPAPTP
-551 APNVIYRRVG
+551 APNVVYKRIG
-561 SSAQQRSGAAPTGG
+561 SSAQQRSGVAPTGG
-575 PVNQVPS
+575 SVNQVPS